1 MALAAHKK
9 KPLGSGGI
17 VDYEGLWG
25 IEEIFVACDKY
36 NELAAF
42 AVPFFKIFSQPKP
55 SNFVNP
61 RRNQG
66 FDHKKRFQTS
76 SFLC

>member
-42 AVPFFKIFSQPKP
+42 AVPFFKIFCGLHYNT
-55 SNFVNP
+55 SNS
-61 RRNQG
+61 RAI
-66 FDHKKRFQTS
+66 
-76 SFLC
+76 SF